1 MKLVPTAL
9 ASIVDTVLSRKDAG
23 YKNRSHSDDEHVALV
38 IEGGG
43 MRGVAV
49 GGMVSAIEDLGLTH
63 CFDSIH
69 GSSAGAAAGAYL
81 ACGQANFGTRM
92 FYEDL
97 TDNRFINLS
106 RSARGQPIMDS
117 DHLVD
122 HVMTRVKP
130 LDFDRLKDGP
140 TLNIVVTDI
149 DLGESVVFSDF
160 ASYDAYRSCLKASVC
175 IPIIAGR
182 PREINGRRLVDGGMI
197 QQIALPS
204 ALAAGATKVLAL
216 QTRRAD
222 EKIRAEGSFATKL
235 QATAMQT
242 RFGGRIGEI
251 YLKRNARINQAVRQ
265 LNSGVGPD
273 GQTLVGLNIPS
284 SVKDVHRLT
293 KDAKVLKDAA
303 EVSRQMVLD
312 LVAQHRSSP

>member
-1 MKLVPTAL
+1 MKLVQTAL
-9 ASIVDTVLSRKDAG
+9 ASIFGTILSRKDAG
-23 YKNRSHSDDEHVALV
+23 YKTRSHLDGEHVALV

-49 GGMVSAIEDLGLTH
+49 GGMVSAIEDLELTH

-97 TDNRFINLS
+97 NDNGFINLS
-106 RSARGQPIMDS
+106 RPARGQPIMDA

-122 HVMTRVKP
+122 HVMSRVKP
-130 LDFDRLKDGP
+130 LEFDRLKNGP
-140 TLNIVVTDI
+140 KLNIVVTDI
-149 DLGESVVFSDF
+149 DLGEAVVFSDF
-160 ASYDAYRSCLKASVC
+160 ASYEAYRACLKASVC

-182 PREINGRRLVDGGMI
+182 PRDISGRRLVDGGMI

-222 EKIRAEGSFATKL
+222 EEIRPEGSFATKL
-235 QATAMQT
+235 QATAMQAL
-242 RFGGRIGEI
+242 FGGRIGEV
-251 YLKRNARINQAVRQ
+251 YRKRNTRINQAVRQ
-265 LNSGVGPD
+265 LNSGTGPD

-293 KDAKVLKDAA
+293 KDAKVLKEAA
-303 EVSRQMVLD
+303 EVSRQMISD
-312 LVAQHRSSP
+312 LFTQH